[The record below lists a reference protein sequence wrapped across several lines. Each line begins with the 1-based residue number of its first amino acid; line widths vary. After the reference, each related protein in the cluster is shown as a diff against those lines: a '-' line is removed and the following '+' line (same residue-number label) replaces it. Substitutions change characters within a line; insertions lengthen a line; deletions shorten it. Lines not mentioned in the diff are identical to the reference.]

1 MNQVRFV
8 LNHIREQL
16 IVISEAIHLSL
27 RDRPERLLLTIIR
40 EAIRLHQD
48 RVLEAILAAQDH
60 IQAPETIAAV
70 SQEVIHPVVPQTA
83 EVLVVVL
90 VIHPVHH
97 PVPLHARVPVVPQA
111 LEGDKEVKL
120 FCL

>member
-8 LNHIREQL
+8 LNHIREPPK
-16 IVISEAIHLSL
+16 IISETIHLSL
-27 RDRPERLLLTIIR
+27 RDRPELLLLTIIR

-48 RVLEAILAAQDH
+48 HQVLETVAAQDH
-60 IQAPETIAAV
+60 IQAPETIATV

-90 VIHPVHH
+90 VIHPV
-97 PVPLHARVPVVPQA
+97 PLHGRFPVVPQA

>member
-1 MNQVRFV
+1 
-8 LNHIREQL
+8 
-16 IVISEAIHLSL
+16 
-27 RDRPERLLLTIIR
+27 
-40 EAIRLHQD
+40 
-48 RVLEAILAAQDH
+48 VLEAILAAQDH

-70 SQEVIHPVVPQTA
+70 SQEVIHPVVHQTA

>member
-1 MNQVRFV
+1 
-8 LNHIREQL
+8 
-16 IVISEAIHLSL
+16 
-27 RDRPERLLLTIIR
+27 
-40 EAIRLHQD
+40 
-48 RVLEAILAAQDH
+48 LETVAAQDH
-60 IQAPETIAAV
+60 IQAPETIATV

-90 VIHPVHH
+90 VIHPVLPQVHH

-111 LEGDKEVKL
+111 LEGDREVKL